1 MRNSKLTDL
10 KGEPMTAL
18 PSPLWRVIHLA
29 YPRTTQEYSYV
40 ALRWVNYGKIKLPQV
55 FIRRKTLEKREA
67 SVNYDLLCERM
78 EALLNS
84 EEANG
89 YELFSMSSTNSGL
102 LSISHTPTRS
112 QHPFSRKRLP
122 NATAEGAETLVLIFK
137 KKT

>member
-10 KGEPMTAL
+10 KSESTL
-18 PSPLWRVIHLA
+18 PLPLWRVIHLA
-29 YPRTTQEYSYV
+29 YPRATQEYSYL
-40 ALRWVNYGKIKLPQV
+40 ALRWVNYRKIKLPQV
-55 FIRRKTLEKREA
+55 FIGKKTLEKREA
-67 SVNYDLLCERM
+67 TVNYDLLCERM

-84 EEANG
+84 QAANG

-122 NATAEGAETLVLIFK
+122 NATAEGAETLMLIFK
-137 KKT
+137 KNINC